1 MLICFLEGPLS
12 QTCLKS
18 VEKLD
23 SGNAFAGEVRGP
35 HAPGE
40 AERRG
45 GLAPHS
51 ERLMPA
57 DGEVPLNPDRNGFPG
72 SDMRFRRGE
81 DVRTIPRYREFSFS
95 YLLILERI
103 FRFRHE
109 NVSHVY
115 LIRFVLRCFDDVGNQ
130 ET

>member
-57 DGEVPLNPDRNGFPG
+57 DGELPLNPDRNGFPG
-72 SDMRFRRGE
+72 SDMRFRKRGRCSHHSS
-81 DVRTIPRYREFSFS
+81 VSRMFVFISF
-95 YLLILERI
+95 
-103 FRFRHE
+103 
-109 NVSHVY
+109 NT
-115 LIRFVLRCFDDVGNQ
+115 GNLVFHHLWLS
-130 ET
+130 EPS